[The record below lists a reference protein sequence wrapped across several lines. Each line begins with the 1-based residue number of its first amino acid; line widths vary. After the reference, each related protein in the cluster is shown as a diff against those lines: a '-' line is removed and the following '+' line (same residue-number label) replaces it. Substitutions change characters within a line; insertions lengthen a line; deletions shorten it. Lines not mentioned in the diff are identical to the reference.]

1 MVQRRVLRERL
12 LDRFSLA
19 QASCASLWRPRK
31 EDSKMEPYSKWQ
43 CLTCEKWHIT
53 PRTGT
58 LCPGAACLWI
68 TAKDFARKPQ
78 ANRLKVA

>member
-1 MVQRRVLRERL
+1 MDVQ
-12 LDRFSLA
+12 
-19 QASCASLWRPRK
+19 
-31 EDSKMEPYSKWQ
+31 PYSKWQ

-68 TAKDFARKPQ
+68 TAATFTRKPQ